1 MGRSASG
8 VKCIRFK
15 EETDYVAS
23 ASVISNKENK
33 QVLTVT
39 SEGFGKRTD
48 LEEYSIQKRGGKGNR
63 NFKLAPKTGD
73 VVSSILVDET
83 VKEIMLITKEGVLIR
98 TPIKQISKISRAT
111 SGVRIMKPKKGDI
124 VISVALVPE
133 GDENND

>member
-1 MGRSASG
+1 M
-8 VKCIRFK
+8 
-15 EETDYVAS
+15 
-23 ASVISNKENK
+23 
-33 QVLTVT
+33 
-39 SEGFGKRTD
+39 
-48 LEEYSIQKRGGKGNR
+48 
-63 NFKLAPKTGD
+63 
-73 VVSSILVDET
+73 SSILVDET